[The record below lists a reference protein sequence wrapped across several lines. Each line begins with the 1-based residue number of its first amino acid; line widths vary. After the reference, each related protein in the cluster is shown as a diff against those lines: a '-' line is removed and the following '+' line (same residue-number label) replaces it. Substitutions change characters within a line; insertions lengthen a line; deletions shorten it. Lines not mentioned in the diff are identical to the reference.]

1 MLNKKAIELSL
12 NFLVIF
18 IISIIIFGFGIRFI
32 SKLSSEAID
41 LTEITIDDLDE
52 RISDVVCQGSDRMC
66 IGNERMTIRKK
77 EVGVFGL
84 KILNIL
90 DSQNFDI
97 EVNPSSP
104 LGYTKT
110 NLEITNPPLIVN
122 PERRP
127 DVFIEK
133 NEEKKVGIGV
143 QVPANAES
151 GAYILNVRI
160 RYTNPNTGVVD
171 DYVNVQKLYVDV
183 P

>member
-32 SKLSSEAID
+32 SKLSSEAIKLQD
-41 LTEITIDDLDE
+41 ITIDDLDE
-52 RISDVVCQGSDRMC
+52 RISDVVCEGSDRVC

-90 DSQNFDI
+90 DSQEFEI
-97 EVNPSSP
+97 TVTPSNP
-104 LGYTKT
+104 LGFKKDNTP
-110 NLEITNPPLIVN
+110 ITNPPLLVN
-122 PERRP
+122 PASRSVPIKR
-127 DVFIEK
+127 
-133 NEEKKVGIGV
+133 NEEAKVGIGV
-143 QVPANAES
+143 QVPANAVS
-151 GAYILNVRI
+151 GTYILD
-160 RYTNPNTGVVD
+160 VD
-171 DYVNVQKLYVDV
+171 IKTYDGKPYSTVQKLYVDV